1 MGNRR
6 IGRKRLESAL
16 KKLNATNQDTA
27 GSRSGLKAFD
37 MPAFELQ
44 PSKYFGLFDDFTSI
58 SAGTGVTVDGDM
70 ASTHG
75 GQVWLADVGGS
86 NDTITLVKEET
97 GGVVEIHTGDTD
109 NDTTTLTAANS
120 TFALDAASARKI
132 WFECRIKANDI
143 TDLSIFVGLASAGGV
158 IETDAAGE
166 NWEDAVGFY
175 VVEGA
180 ASQDIVLLSAKGD
193 TETSTSL
200 STNLGNS
207 YVILSW
213 YFDGSSVHAYV
224 NGQLKASVTSNL
236 PNDGTI
242 IYPTI
247 SASTRDNG
255 GGDNLFCDYVRVCM
269 ER

>member
-6 IGRKRLESAL
+6 IGRKRLESVL
-16 KKLNATNQDTA
+16 KNLNATNQDDT
-27 GSRSGLKAFD
+27 GSRSGLKAFE

-58 SAGTGVTVDGDM
+58 SAGTGTTVDGDM

-75 GQVWLADVGGS
+75 GQVWLADVGGT

-109 NDTTTLTAANS
+109 DDTTTLTAANA
-120 TFALDAASARKI
+120 TFAIDAASARKL

-143 TDLSIFVGLASAGGV
+143 TDLSIFVGLASAAGAV
-158 IETDAAGE
+158 ETDAEG
-166 NWEDAVGFY
+166 NDWEDAIGFY

-180 ASQDIVLLSAKGD
+180 ASQDINVLVAKGD
-193 TETSTSL
+193 TEASTSL
-200 STNLGNS
+200 STDLGNS
-207 YVILSW
+207 YVILSY
-213 YFDGSSVHAYV
+213 YFDGSILHAYV
-224 NGQLKASVTSNL
+224 NGELKASINSGL

-247 SASTRDNG
+247 SASTRDGG
-255 GGDNLFCDYVRVCM
+255 GGDNLYCDYVRVCM

>member
-6 IGRKRLESAL
+6 LGRRRLESVL
-16 KKLNATNQDTA
+16 KRLNAQEQDDS
-27 GSRSGLKAFD
+27 GSRSGLQGFH
-37 MPAFELQ
+37 MPAFELA
-44 PSKYFGLFDDFTSI
+44 PAKYTGLFDDFHAI
-58 SAGTGVTVDGDM
+58 SGGTGTAVDGDM
-70 ASTHG
+70 AGTHG

-86 NDTITLVKEET
+86 NDAITLVKEET

-109 NDTTTLTAANS
+109 NDTTTLTAPNS

-143 TDLSIFVGLASAGGV
+143 TDLSIFVGLASNDGAVVTDGAGANW
-158 IETDAAGE
+158 TDS
-166 NWEDAVGFY
+166 VGFY
-175 VVEGA
+175 ISEGA
-180 ASQDIVLLSAKGD
+180 ASQDIQLLSAVGD
-193 TETSTSL
+193 TETNTSL
-200 STNLGNS
+200 STDLGNA

-213 YFDGSSVHAYV
+213 YFDGTNVHAYV
-224 NGQLKASVTSNL
+224 NG
-236 PNDGTI
+236 TI
-242 IYPTI
+242 VFPTI

>member
-6 IGRKRLESAL
+6 LGRKRLEAVL
-16 KKLNATNQDTA
+16 KNLNATKADST
-27 GSRSGLKAFD
+27 GSRSGLTGFE

-44 PSKYFGLFDDFTSI
+44 PSKYTGLFDDFHAI
-58 SAGTGVTVDGDM
+58 SGGTGTDVDGDM

-75 GQVWLADVGGS
+75 GQVWLADVGGT

-109 NDTTTLTAANS
+109 NDTTTLTAPNS
-120 TFALDAASARKI
+120 TFALDAASARKV
-132 WFECRIKANDI
+132 WWECRIKANDI
-143 TDLSIFVGLASAGGV
+143 TDLAIFVGLASNDGGIV
-158 IETDAAGE
+158 TDAAGDD
-166 NWEDAVGFY
+166 WTDSVGFY
-175 VVEGA
+175 ISEGGTSA
-180 ASQDIVLLSAKGD
+180 DIQLLTSVGD

-200 STNLGNS
+200 STDLGNAYVTLS
-207 YVILSW
+207 Y
-213 YFDGSSVHAYV
+213 YFDGSKVHAYV
-224 NGQLKASVTSNL
+224 NGDLKASTASNL

-242 IYPTI
+242 LFPTI